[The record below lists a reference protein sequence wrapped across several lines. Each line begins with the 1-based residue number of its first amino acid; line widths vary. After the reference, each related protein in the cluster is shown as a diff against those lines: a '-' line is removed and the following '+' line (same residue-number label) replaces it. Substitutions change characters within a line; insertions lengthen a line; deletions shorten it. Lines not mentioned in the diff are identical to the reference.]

1 MKLKKIRNA
10 LLVVLSLALVS
21 AATVAITWAAAT
33 QNKLDDSKDN
43 TFTNNPNIAVSI
55 KEDEFDGLDWDEPR
69 TGSDP
74 SKKDDQVS
82 SDPDL
87 GFNIAQSYGPGTNV
101 PKNPKLKNTT
111 KTASSQFVTSGH
123 YKPSTVTSDEW
134 VAMTL
139 KYTLTLPNDVYVVD
153 TNDANA
159 GNNGLTSTAPIP
171 LKKDT
176 TMSNVTI
183 TFEDYD
189 DFKNAIARVYTSNT
203 LEFDTDHWKDIS
215 TDSSETIW
223 MYKQKLGQGDET
235 EYPLFNSVKIRS
247 NDPDNFKPYY
257 VTINGNPTQ
266 LYPVVLVGKNGNTDV
281 NKTVYIST
289 PPTFEIDLAGYA
301 IQGDNITDG
310 DGTDNAP
317 AILRGFI
324 ASKNS

>member
-33 QNKLDDSKDN
+33 QNKLDDKKDN

-55 KEDEFDGLDWDEPR
+55 KEDTFDGLDWDEPR
-69 TGSDP
+69 QDDGEP
-74 SKKDDQVS
+74 KDANVS
-82 SDPDL
+82 SDSAL
-87 GFNIAQSYGPGTNV
+87 GFNIAQSYSPGTNV
-101 PKNPKLKNTT
+101 PKNPKLKNST
-111 KTASSQFVTSGH
+111 KTAASQFVTSGH
-123 YKPSTVTSDEW
+123 YKPSTVTSNEW

-159 GNNGLTSTAPIP
+159 DNNGLTSTAPIP

-176 TMSNVTI
+176 TMSEKVI
-183 TFEDYD
+183 TFDSYD
-189 DFKNAIARVYTSNT
+189 DFKTAIASVYTSEG
-203 LEFDTDHWKDIS
+203 LEFNTTYWKDIS
-215 TDSSETIW
+215 SDSSKTIW
-223 MYKQKLGQGDET
+223 MYKSKLEQGAET
-235 EYPLFNSVKIRS
+235 SALFNSVKIRS
-247 NDPDNFKPYY
+247 NDEDFKPYY
-257 VTINGNPTQ
+257 VTINGAATQ
-266 LYPVVLVGKNGNTDV
+266 LYPVRLKYTENDAAVD
-281 NKTVYIST
+281 KTVYIST

-301 IQGDNITDG
+301 IQADAVED
-310 DGTDNAP
+310 DDTDNGAP